1 MFKLIIIDEM
11 IINNK
16 EIRLV
21 ISFIILKYKSKK
33 ERIKM
38 IKLIITLMI
47 INVINSQKI
56 ALNNSR
62 SWLYPRINENP
73 ECKYILFLF

>member
-1 MFKLIIIDEM
+1 MFKT
-11 IINNK
+11 
-16 EIRLV
+16 
-21 ISFIILKYKSKK
+21 
-33 ERIKM
+33 
-38 IKLIITLMI
+38 IKLTLILMI
-47 INVINSQKI
+47 INVINSQII